1 MQWLASKY
9 SGMGFKPAH
18 VRRHGAEVFA
28 TAVERYG
35 KLRKDI
41 ASYNV
46 PGTFLDVPAGATM
59 RALTHPSLM
68 NRFLK
73 CARLPCSLHCY
84 YLEVEPR

>member
-18 VRRHGAEVFA
+18 VRRHGTEVV
-28 TAVERYG
+28 AVEHYE
-35 KLRKDI
+35 KLRSDI

-46 PGTFLDVPAGATM
+46 PGSFLDVPAGATM
-59 RALTHPSLM
+59 RALTHPNLM

-73 CARLPCSLHCY
+73 CARPALQPL
-84 YLEVEPR
+84 